1 MVSLKDRIEGGLW
14 GLLVGDALG
23 VPYEFHPAESIP
35 APGLIEM
42 QPPPGFERTYPDV
55 RPGTWSDDGA
65 QALCLLATLLHCGE
79 FDPDDFGRRLQNWRF
94 LGYKAVDNVVFDVGI
109 TTQAVIRRLAG
120 GTAALQAGERGR
132 RSNGNGSLMRVLPL
146 ALWHQGS
153 DAELVRLAMLQSMVT
168 HAHPCSQLCC
178 ALYSL
183 WARGLLEQRPNPLET
198 AQEQLLS
205 LVAGNSGLAD
215 ELRDTILSAQTK
227 APSGTGYVVDCL
239 WSAKAALEQPDYESA
254 VRFAIALGNDTDTTA
269 CVTGGL
275 AGIAHGAGEIPS
287 RWREALREQET
298 VMPMLDA
305 LLKLRG
311 L

>member
-1 MVSLKDRIEGGLW
+1 MVSLRDRIEGGLL

-35 APGLIEM
+35 STGLIEM
-42 QPPPGFERTYPDV
+42 QPPPGFERSYPDV

-65 QALCLLATLLHCGE
+65 QALCLLATLLHCGD

-94 LGYKAVDNVVFDVGI
+94 LGYMAVDNDVFDVGI
-109 TTQAVIRRLAG
+109 TTHEVIRRLAG
-120 GTAALQAGERGR
+120 GTAALQAGAPDR

-146 ALWHQGS
+146 VLWHQGS
-153 DAELVRLAMLQSMVT
+153 DAELARLAMLQSMVT

-178 ALYSL
+178 ALYCL

-205 LVAGNSGLAD
+205 LVAGKGGLAD

-227 APSGTGYVVDCL
+227 APNGTGYVVDCL
-239 WSAKAALEQPDYESA
+239 WSAKAALAQPDYESA

-269 CVTGGL
+269 CVAGGL
-275 AGIAHGAGEIPS
+275 AGIAHGANAIPS

-298 VMPMLDA
+298 VTQMLNA